1 MEYHEAAEFLF
12 DFRRYP
18 PAVGVESTRRLLD
31 RLGRP
36 DEDLRV
42 VQVAGSN
49 GKGSTARTVTGAL
62 RDRKAPRL

>member
-1 MEYHEAAEFLF
+1 VVTLSVPGTGERQTDGRPSRCLEYHEAVEFLF
-12 DFRRYP
+12 DLRRYP

-42 VQVAGSN
+42 V
-49 GKGSTARTVTGAL
+49 
-62 RDRKAPRL
+62 